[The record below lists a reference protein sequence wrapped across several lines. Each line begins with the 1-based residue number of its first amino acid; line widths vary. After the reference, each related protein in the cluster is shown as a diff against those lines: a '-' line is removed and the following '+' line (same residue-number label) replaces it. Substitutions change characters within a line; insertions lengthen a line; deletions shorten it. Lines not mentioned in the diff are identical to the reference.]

1 MCVSGT
7 LDFLEKLTMA
17 FVRLK
22 EARVLETSLETSVP
36 VRFIF
41 VLIGSTQNDV
51 DYHEIGRAMSAL
63 LADNVR
69 VIPNG

>member
-1 MCVSGT
+1 MNFSGT

>member
-22 EARVLETSLETSVP
+22 EARVLEMSLETSVP

>member
-22 EARVLETSLETSVP
+22 EARVLEMSLETSVP

-51 DYHEIGRAMSAL
+51 DFHEIGRAMSAL